1 MVWFDHRIQ
10 VNIPHNLKNKTNE
23 PLFANTKER
32 YILFNRDPVEK
43 LWFPDVFIQRAEDI
57 RVPAYKLLP
66 VYLRMYENKKMMY
79 SARVNFDV
87 SCPMKFEEYP
97 IGNRMFII
105 FEAFLPCLQS
115 SCNAV

>member
-43 LWFPDVFIQRAEDI
+43 LWFPDVFIQKAEDI

-66 VYLRMYENKKMMY
+66 IYLRMYENKKMMY

-97 IGNRMFII
+97 IGN
-105 FEAFLPCLQS
+105 
-115 SCNAV
+115 